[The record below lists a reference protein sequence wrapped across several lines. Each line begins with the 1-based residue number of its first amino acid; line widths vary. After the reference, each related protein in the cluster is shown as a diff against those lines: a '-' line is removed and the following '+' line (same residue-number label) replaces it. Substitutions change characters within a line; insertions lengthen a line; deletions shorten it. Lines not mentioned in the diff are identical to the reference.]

1 MSDASVSFR
10 HVWKKFRYGEVHNSL
25 RDLLP
30 ALGRRLIRRASRDDR
45 RDLQSGDF
53 WALRDVSFEVRPGEA
68 IGIIGPNGAGKSTVL
83 KLLTRIVRPTRGGCS
98 VRGRIGALI
107 ELSAGFHP
115 DLTGRENIYLQGSIM
130 GMHRGEIAAKF
141 DEIVEFAGIPDFI
154 DTPVKRYSSGMHAR
168 LGFAIAAHLDP
179 DVLIID
185 EVLAVG
191 DAAFQQKAFGRIAQ
205 MREQQVPLVVV
216 SHQLDRIAQLCT
228 KAILLNRGRVVHS
241 GTPGDTIAAYV
252 GNTSSTA
259 DAIAGDSATR
269 IESMRLRAPAEV
281 PSGSVITVVITGTV
295 RPHWTGTRES
305 VMLRV
310 ASVESGITVF
320 STDTALNGI
329 ALPYS
334 GAFTLEIDLQ
344 LNVPSN
350 VYTIQSLVWDTLTSR
365 EVFPGPSA
373 QVNVAE
379 GLAFVGSVQMNPRL
393 RLEHGESA
401 AAPTDDVTPLV

>member
-30 ALGRRLIRRASRDDR
+30 ALGRRLVHGRARNAH
-45 RDLQSGDF
+45 DLQSGDF
-53 WALRDVSFEVRPGEA
+53 WALRDVSFGVLPGEA

-83 KLLTRIVRPTRGGCS
+83 KLLTRIVRPTRGGCT

-115 DLTGRENIYLQGSIM
+115 DLTGRENVFLQGSIM
-130 GMHRGEIAAKF
+130 GMHRREIAAKF

-191 DAAFQQKAFGRIAQ
+191 DAAFQQKAFGRIAE
-205 MREQQVPLVVV
+205 MRRQQVPLVVV

-241 GTPGDTIAAYV
+241 GTPGETIAFYV
-252 GNTSSTA
+252 KTTTSTA
-259 DAIAGDSATR
+259 DAVAGDSATR
-269 IESMRLRAPAEV
+269 IESMTVDAQGEV
-281 PSGSVITVVITGTV
+281 PSGGTITATITGTV

-305 VMLRV
+305 VVLRV
-310 ASVESGITVF
+310 VSVETGTMVF

-329 ALPYS
+329 ALPYA
-334 GAFTLEIDLQ
+334 GAFTLRVDLQ
-344 LNVPSN
+344 LNVPAN
-350 VYTIQSLVWDTLTSR
+350 VYTIESLVLDTLTSR

-373 QVNVAE
+373 QVNV
-379 GLAFVGSVQMNPRL
+379 GQGIAFTGSVQMNPRL
-393 RLEHGESA
+393 RLEEGEGA
-401 AAPTDDVTPLV
+401 ATERTNGSPVV

>member
-25 RDLLP
+25 RDLIP
-30 ALGRRLIRRASRDDR
+30 ALGRRLIRGRSPNA

-53 WALRDVSFEVRPGEA
+53 WAVRDVSFEVRPGEA

-98 VRGRIGALI
+98 VHGRIGALI

-115 DLTGRENIYLQGSIM
+115 DLTGRENVFLQGSIM
-130 GMHRGEIAAKF
+130 GMHRREIAAKF

-191 DAAFQQKAFGRIAQ
+191 DAAFQQKAFARIAE

-241 GTPGDTIAAYV
+241 GTAGETIAFYV
-252 GNTSSTA
+252 KTTTSTA

-269 IESMRLRAPAEV
+269 IESMIVDAPGEV
-281 PSGSVITVVITGTV
+281 PSGGTITVTITGSV

-305 VMLRV
+305 VVLRV
-310 ASVESGITVF
+310 ASVETGTMVF

-329 ALPYS
+329 ALPYA
-334 GAFTLEIDLQ
+334 GPFTLRVDLQ
-344 LNVPSN
+344 LNVPAN
-350 VYTIQSLVWDTLTSR
+350 VYTIESLVLDTLTSR

-373 QVNVAE
+373 QVNV
-379 GLAFVGSVQMNPRL
+379 GRGIAFTGSVQMNPRL
-393 RLEHGESA
+393 RLEEGDG
-401 AAPTDDVTPLV
+401 APAERSNASPVV

>member
-1 MSDASVSFR
+1 VSDASVSFR

-25 RDLLP
+25 RDLIP
-30 ALGRRLIRRASRDDR
+30 ALGRRLIRGRSPNA

-53 WALRDVSFEVRPGEA
+53 WAVRDVSFEVRPGEA

-98 VRGRIGALI
+98 VHGRIGALI

-115 DLTGRENIYLQGSIM
+115 DLTGRENVFLQGSIM
-130 GMHRGEIAAKF
+130 GMHRREIAAKF

-191 DAAFQQKAFGRIAQ
+191 DAAFQQKAFARIAE

-241 GTPGDTIAAYV
+241 GTPGETIAFYV
-252 GNTSSTA
+252 KTTTSTA

-269 IESMRLRAPAEV
+269 IESMIVDAPGEV
-281 PSGSVITVVITGTV
+281 PSGGTITVTITGSV

-305 VMLRV
+305 VVLRV
-310 ASVESGITVF
+310 ASVETGTMVF

-329 ALPYS
+329 ALPYA
-334 GAFTLEIDLQ
+334 GPFTLRVDLQ
-344 LNVPSN
+344 LNVPAN
-350 VYTIQSLVWDTLTSR
+350 VYTIESLVLDTLTSR

-373 QVNVAE
+373 QVNV
-379 GLAFVGSVQMNPRL
+379 GRGIAFTGSVQMNPRL
-393 RLEHGESA
+393 RLEEGDGASTERTNAS
-401 AAPTDDVTPLV
+401 PVV